1 MNESDS
7 VAEPENLSEE
17 SEAEYLVSSQLDRE
31 NVQDTQDDQPTD
43 FHSTI
48 NVATIN
54 ENATKP

>member
-1 MNESDS
+1 LNESDS

-17 SEAEYLVSSQLDRE
+17 SEAEDLVSSQLDRE
-31 NVQDTQDDQPTD
+31 NVQDAQDDQPTD

-54 ENATKP
+54 EIATKP